1 MFHNGWIA
9 CVLIIGCQGPN
20 QSVANTAPGLNFTQ
34 RFEGSTLCFDDDGA
48 DAGHAVG
55 CATDP
60 WLDLIV
66 VDGAV
71 QDGSEIGLTGGDHFT
86 VNGLPYTT
94 AVVKVEPVVGNFTWD
109 DDGDDETEPICFSGE
124 LEHKNES
131 IGVELELQGGVG
143 LRQLQLTVEISG
155 DDEASTELRATDPVD
170 VTFAGDSAVICPAPE
185 PEDSG
190 SDTGDTAVDNE

>member
-1 MFHNGWIA
+1 MFYRGWLV
-9 CVLIIGCQGPN
+9 CMLGSSGCQEPN
-20 QSVANTAPGLNFTQ
+20 QSQPNTAPGLNFTQ
-34 RFEGSTLCFDDDGA
+34 RFEGSTLCFDDDG
-48 DAGHAVG
+48 DSAGYAAG

-94 AVVKVEPVVGNFTWD
+94 AVTKVEPVVGNFTWD
-109 DDGDDETEPICFSGE
+109 DEGNPICFSGE
-124 LEHKNES
+124 LEHQKQN
-131 IGVELELQGGVG
+131 IAVDLELQGGVG
-143 LRQLQLTVEISG
+143 LRQLQLTVEIYSQ
-155 DDEASTELRATDPVD
+155 DEANTELRATEPVAT
-170 VTFAGDSAVICPAPE
+170 TFTGDSAVICPAPE

-190 SDTGDTAVDNE
+190 FDTADTAVDSE